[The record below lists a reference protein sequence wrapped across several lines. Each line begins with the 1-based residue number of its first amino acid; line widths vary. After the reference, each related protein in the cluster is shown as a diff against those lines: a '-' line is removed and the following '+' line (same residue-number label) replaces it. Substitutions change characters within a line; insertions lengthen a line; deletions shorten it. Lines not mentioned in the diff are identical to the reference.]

1 MPDKEKFLF
10 CSISELAYDEKKI
23 MGKID
28 LLSKTGKGD
37 VRL

>member
-10 CSISELAYDEKKI
+10 CSISELAYDEKI